1 MLNTMENRGTLPVV
15 SLKPGE
21 EKDLRM
27 GRLWVFD
34 NEIAGIKGEVSQGGL
49 VDIFSARDVFVGRGF
64 CNMRSKIRV
73 RLLTRK
79 REEIDRA
86 FFLRRLSRAVDLR
99 RRLGHFGACRLVFG
113 EADGLPG
120 LTVDKFDD
128 VLVMQIAALGM
139 ALFQDTIVD
148 CLVELLHPRA
158 IYERDDLPTREKEG
172 LPQQKGVLYGEAPGL
187 VEIAENGL
195 RMLVDV
201 ENGQK
206 TGYFLDQRE
215 NRAALAPFSHG
226 RVLDCFCHTGGFA
239 LHAAQYGADSVEAV
253 DISASALEMVRKNAA
268 LNGLTNITA
277 TEANVFDLL
286 KTYQQEKRQYDLVIL
301 DPPAFAKSKSAL
313 KSAARGYKEINLRGM
328 TLVRPG
334 GFLVTCSCSH
344 FMTPPLFL
352 DMIKRA
358 AADVGKTARILEI
371 RYQAK
376 DHPIGMGADE
386 SLYLKC
392 VILQLD

>member
-1 MLNTMENRGTLPVV
+1 MLNTTETGAALPAVT
-15 SLKPGE
+15 LKPGE
-21 EKDLRM
+21 DKDLRS
-27 GRLWVFD
+27 GRLWIFD
-34 NEIAGIKGEVSQGGL
+34 NEIAGIQGEVVPGGI
-49 VDIFSARDVFVGRGF
+49 VDVFSTRGTFLGRGF

-73 RLLTRK
+73 RLLTRE
-79 REEIDRA
+79 REEINDA
-86 FFLRRLSRAVDLR
+86 FFRRRLSQAIDLR
-99 RRLGHFGACRLVFG
+99 RGLGHFGACRLIFG
-113 EADGLPG
+113 EADFLPG
-120 LTVDKFDD
+120 LTVDKFAD
-128 VLVMQIAALGM
+128 VLVIQIAALGM
-139 ALFQDTIVD
+139 ERFKDTVVT
-148 CLVELLHPRA
+148 CLVELLHPRTV
-158 IYERDDLPTREKEG
+158 YERDDLPTREKEG
-172 LPQQKGVLYGEAPGL
+172 LSQQTGVLYGEKPGL
-187 VEIAENGL
+187 VEISENGL

-215 NRAALAPFSHG
+215 NRAALAPFASG
-226 RVLDCFCHTGGFA
+226 KVLDCFCHTGGFA
-239 LHAAQYGADSVEAV
+239 LHAAKYGADTVEAV

-268 LNGLTNITA
+268 LNGLTNIST

-286 KTYQQEKRQYDLVIL
+286 KAYQQEGRQYDLVIL

-313 KSAARGYKEINLRGM
+313 KSAVRGYKEINLRGM
-328 TLVRPG
+328 QLVRQG

-358 AADVGKTARILEI
+358 AADVGRTARILEI

-376 DHPIGMGADE
+376 DHPIGIGADE

>member
-1 MLNTMENRGTLPVV
+1 MLNESETGNLPAVTLRPR
-15 SLKPGE
+15 E
-21 EKDLRM
+21 EQDLLA

-34 NEIAGIKGEVSQGGL
+34 NEIAGIRGDVQPGGL
-49 VDIFSARDVFVGRGF
+49 VDVFSAKGAFLGRGF

-73 RLLTRK
+73 RLLTRQA
-79 REEIDRA
+79 EPIDCA
-86 FFLRRLSRAVDLR
+86 FFAHRLGRAVDLR
-99 RRLGHFGACRLVFG
+99 RRLGHFEACRLVYG
-113 EADGLPG
+113 EADLLPG
-120 LTVDKFDD
+120 LTVDRFGD
-128 VLVMQIAALGM
+128 VLVVQIAALGM
-139 ALFQDTIVD
+139 ERFKDVVVD
-148 CLVELLHPRA
+148 VLVELLHPRT

-172 LPQQKGVLYGEAPGL
+172 LPQRTGVLYGEEPGL
-187 VEIAENGL
+187 VEINENGL
-195 RMLVDV
+195 RVRVDV
-201 ENGQK
+201 VGGQK

-215 NRAALAPFSHG
+215 NRAALAPFSTG
-226 RVLDCFCHTGGFA
+226 AVLDCFCHTGGFA
-239 LHAAQYGADSVEAV
+239 LHAARYGADTVEAV
-253 DISASALEMVRKNAA
+253 DISSAALEMVRQNAA
-268 LNGLTNITA
+268 LNGLTNITT

-286 KTYQQEKRQYDLVIL
+286 KSYQQEGRRYDLVIL

-313 KSAARGYKEINLRGM
+313 QSAARGYKEINLRGM
-328 TLVRPG
+328 QLVRPG

-358 AADVGKTARILEI
+358 AADVGRTARVLEI

-376 DHPIGMGADE
+376 DHPIGLGADE

>member
-1 MLNTMENRGTLPVV
+1 MLNTAEKDVSLPVV
-15 SLKPGE
+15 TLKPGE
-21 EKDLRM
+21 EKDLRT
-27 GRLWVFD
+27 GRLWIFD
-34 NEIAGIKGEVSQGGL
+34 NEIAGMQGDVTPGGIVEL
-49 VDIFSARDVFVGRGF
+49 VSARGVFLGRGF

-73 RLLTRK
+73 RLLTRE
-79 REEIDRA
+79 REEINEA
-86 FFLRRLSRAVDLR
+86 FFRRRLSRAIDLR

-113 EADGLPG
+113 EADFLPG
-120 LTVDKFDD
+120 LTVDKFED
-128 VLVMQIAALGM
+128 VLVMQVAALGIER
-139 ALFQDTIVD
+139 FKNIIVD
-148 CLVELLHPRA
+148 CLVELLHPRT

-172 LPQQKGVLYGEAPGL
+172 LPQQTGVLYGEKPGL
-187 VEIAENGL
+187 VEISENGL
-195 RMLVDV
+195 RVLVDV

-215 NRAALAPFSHG
+215 NRAALAPFSSG
-226 RVLDCFCHTGGFA
+226 SVLDCFCHTGGFA
-239 LHAAQYGADSVEAV
+239 LHAAKFGADTVEAV

-268 LNGLTNITA
+268 LNGLTNITT

-313 KSAARGYKEINLRGM
+313 KSAVRGYKEINLRGM
-328 TLVRPG
+328 QLVRPG

-344 FMTPPLFL
+344 FMTPDLFL

-358 AADVGKTARILEI
+358 AADVGRTARILEI

-376 DHPIGMGADE
+376 DHPIGIGADE

>member
-1 MLNTMENRGTLPVV
+1 MLNTAESGAPLPVV
-15 SLKPGE
+15 TLKPGE
-21 EKDLRM
+21 EKDLRT
-27 GRLWVFD
+27 GRLWIFD
-34 NEIAGIKGEVSQGGL
+34 NEIAGMQGDVTPGGIVEL
-49 VDIFSARDVFVGRGF
+49 VSARGAFLGRGF

-73 RLLTRK
+73 RLLTRE
-79 REEIDRA
+79 REEINDA
-86 FFLRRLSRAVDLR
+86 FFRRRLSQAIDLR

-113 EADGLPG
+113 EADFLPG
-120 LTVDKFDD
+120 LTVDKFGD
-128 VLVMQIAALGM
+128 VLVMQVAALGIERFKD
-139 ALFQDTIVD
+139 AIVN
-148 CLVELLHPRA
+148 CLAELLHPRT

-172 LPQQKGVLYGEAPGL
+172 LPQQTGVLYGEQPGL
-187 VEIAENGL
+187 VEISENGL
-195 RMLVDV
+195 RVLVDV

-215 NRAALAPFSHG
+215 NRAALAPFSSG
-226 RVLDCFCHTGGFA
+226 KVLDCFCHTGGFA
-239 LHAAQYGADSVEAV
+239 LHAAKYGADTVEAV

-268 LNGLTNITA
+268 LNGLTNITT

-286 KTYQQEKRQYDLVIL
+286 KAYQQEGRQYDLVIL

-313 KSAARGYKEINLRGM
+313 KSAVRGYKEINLRGM
-328 TLVRPG
+328 QLVRPG

-344 FMTPPLFL
+344 FMTPDLFL

-358 AADVGKTARILEI
+358 AADVGRTARILEI

-376 DHPIGMGADE
+376 DHPIGIGADE

>member
-1 MLNTMENRGTLPVV
+1 MLNTTETGVALPAVT
-15 SLKPGE
+15 LKPGE
-21 EKDLRM
+21 DKDLRS
-27 GRLWVFD
+27 GRLWIFD
-34 NEIAGIKGEVSQGGL
+34 NEIAGIQGEVVPGGI
-49 VDIFSARDVFVGRGF
+49 VDVFSTRGTFLGRGF

-73 RLLTRK
+73 RLLTRE
-79 REEIDRA
+79 REEINDA
-86 FFLRRLSRAVDLR
+86 FFRRRLSQAIDLR
-99 RRLGHFGACRLVFG
+99 RRLGHFGACRLIFG
-113 EADGLPG
+113 EADFLPG
-120 LTVDKFDD
+120 LTVDKFAD
-128 VLVMQIAALGM
+128 VLVIQIAALGM
-139 ALFQDTIVD
+139 ERFKDAIVD
-148 CLVELLHPRA
+148 CLAELLHPRTV
-158 IYERDDLPTREKEG
+158 YERDDLPTREKEG
-172 LPQQKGVLYGEAPGL
+172 LSQQTGVLYGENPGL
-187 VEIAENGL
+187 VEISENGL

-215 NRAALAPFSHG
+215 NRAALAPFASG
-226 RVLDCFCHTGGFA
+226 KVLDCFCHTGGFA
-239 LHAAQYGADSVEAV
+239 LHAAQYGADTVEAV
-253 DISASALEMVRKNAA
+253 DISASALEMVRKNVV
-268 LNGLTNITA
+268 LNGLTNIRT

-286 KTYQQEKRQYDLVIL
+286 KAYQQEGRQYDLVIL

-313 KSAARGYKEINLRGM
+313 KSAVRGYKEINLRGM
-328 TLVRPG
+328 QLVRPG

-358 AADVGKTARILEI
+358 AADVGRTARILEI

-376 DHPIGMGADE
+376 DHPIGIGADE